1 MGPCGWSFVG
11 SVSPYPG
18 GAPICPFVPRT
29 SKVLRVVSPVLKAE
43 DEGERSRVPSSRER
57 SLGTALPSNFPT
69 DRGPTIT
76 LDMATTA
83 INAARTANDRLQGLQ
98 SPRVGKQRRNFNA
111 PLPFVTQI
119 ASDGNAR
126 HAPRWRKG
134 VGLHQSRTS
143 HFGV

>member
-29 SKVLRVVSPVLKAE
+29 SRVLRVVSPVLKAE
-43 DEGERSRVPSSRER
+43 GEEERSRVASSRER
-57 SLGTALPSNFPT
+57 RLGTAVPENAPT

-76 LDMATTA
+76 LDMARTA
-83 INAARTANDRLQGLQ
+83 INAARTANDRLQGLR

-119 ASDGNAR
+119 ASDRNEQDT
-126 HAPRWRKG
+126 PRWRNS
-134 VGLHQSRTS
+134 VGLHRSRTS
-143 HFGV
+143 HFG